1 MDIEQY
7 FAPAVE
13 LGVLLHKYNHASAQD
28 KPAISEK
35 ISNSKYLV
43 RLRLLQS
50 HFNKESIKGSLP
62 TNPIINVGKRSFFVN
77 CAVPR
82 SKEKDQNVPLSMPYH
97 RHDFIELIVILRG
110 NYVQVV
116 NGCEH
121 KHSAG
126 DVCMLNPN
134 VTHRDFMP
142 GANDRILYIGLSKS
156 FLHGELT
163 EFFEKHPHLREF
175 IKYQNGASQQQFIL
189 FHPENTALL
198 SAICLQIAQEDSEKC
213 AGHHL
218 IIKGLLVR
226 LFDLLLQNHSEK
238 IICQSAQEIEKTL
251 AAEMLEY
258 IKNNMEDINREAMAE
273 FFHFNSDYLNRIL
286 LKATGLTFSQNLK
299 EIRLFVA
306 SRMLIETKK
315 SVNTIIS
322 ELGLSNKSYFNK
334 IFYEKYG
341 VLPGKYRVL

>member
-1 MDIEQY
+1 MDVETY

-13 LGVLLHKYNHASAQD
+13 LGALLHKLNGALPQEKA
-28 KPAISEK
+28 ALSEK
-35 ISNSKYLV
+35 INSCTYLV

-50 HFNKESIKGSLP
+50 HSNNENIKGSLP
-62 TNPIINVGKRSFFVN
+62 SNPIVNASKRSFFVN

-97 RHDFIELIVILRG
+97 RHDFIELIVVLRG
-110 NYVQVV
+110 SYMQVV
-116 NGCEH
+116 NGCEYRH
-121 KHSAG
+121 TTG

-142 GANDRILYIGLSKS
+142 TADDRILYIGLSKG

-163 EFFEKHPHLREF
+163 EFFEKHPHLRDF
-175 IKYQNGASQQQFIL
+175 IKSQSGASRQQFIL
-189 FHPENTALL
+189 FRPENTAMLTE
-198 SAICLQIAQEDSEKC
+198 ICMHIAQEDTEKR

-226 LFDLLLQNHSEK
+226 LYDLLLQNHKEE
-238 IICQSAQEIEKTL
+238 IICQSTQEIEKTL
-251 AAEMLEY
+251 AAEMLDY
-258 IKNNMEDINREAMAE
+258 MKRNIAAVSREEMAE
-273 FFHFNSDYLNRIL
+273 FFHFNPDYLNRIL
-286 LKATGLTFSQNLK
+286 LKTTGLTFSQNVREL
-299 EIRLFVA
+299 RLQSA
-306 SRMLIETKK
+306 AQMLVETKK
-315 SVNTIIS
+315 SVNSIINQ
-322 ELGLSNKSYFNK
+322 LGFSNKSYFNR